1 MPDVSDYVE
10 KSVYN
15 QKEIAVAEALTDLNE
30 NKADK
35 TDVYSKSEVDSAI
48 ETALEDIDL
57 SGYVDKAT
65 FDIKE
70 EVISTALNQL
80 DNKIGDI
87 NTLLEGI

>member
-1 MPDVSDYVE
+1 MEDICHQHCIS
-10 KSVYN
+10 
-15 QKEIAVAEALTDLNE
+15 LE